1 MEQDYKEQLRMM
13 TEGLGEWMD
22 RREREQRRRRRWLR
36 VALGVVVVAAAVL
49 LQVFFPW
56 RRETVKYIYVKDS
69 IPVHDTIVSQ
79 PAKSTPKP
87 TTRKKPIGIDIGG
100 QGVHISGSE
109 DGEWG
114 SIDIDENGV
123 RIIGGDD
130 EETGSIVI
138 GVGGVRING
147 KDIGIT
153 DTVAAAP
160 VRPAPVKTV
169 KVSFMADNFIKEM
182 YMPKERVQSFIDS
195 IRASYKSVVVEEEED
210 GSVEIMASR
219 W

>member
-69 IPVHDTIVSQ
+69 LQIHDTVAPQAS
-79 PAKSTPKP
+79 KLTSTKKP
-87 TTRKKPIGIDIGG
+87 TGINIGEN
-100 QGVHISGSE
+100 GVRINGSE

-123 RIIGGDD
+123 RISGGDD
-130 EETGSIVI
+130 EENVSIEI
-138 GVGGVRING
+138 DAGGVHING
-147 KDIGIT
+147 II
-153 DTVAAAP
+153 
-160 VRPAPVKTV
+160 
-169 KVSFMADNFIKEM
+169 E
-182 YMPKERVQSFIDS
+182 
-195 IRASYKSVVVEEEED
+195 
-210 GSVEIMASR
+210 
-219 W
+219 

>member
-69 IPVHDTIVSQ
+69 IPVHDTTVSQ

-87 TTRKKPIGIDIGG
+87 TTRRKPIGIYIGG
-100 QGVHISGSE
+100 QGVHISGNE

-138 GVGGVRING
+138 GAGGVRING
-147 KDIGIT
+147 KGI
-153 DTVAAAP
+153 DTVAAVP
-160 VRPAPVKTV
+160 VQTREMVEV
-169 KVSFMADNFIKEM
+169 DFVADNFIKVM
-182 YMPKERVQSFIDS
+182 HMPKNRVQPFIDS
-195 IRASYKSVVVEEEED
+195 IRTCYKSVIIEEEED
-210 GSVEIMASR
+210 GSVSVTASK

>member
-69 IPVHDTIVSQ
+69 LQIHDTITTQ
-79 PAKSTPKP
+79 PFKQTFTKKP
-87 TTRKKPIGIDIGG
+87 TGIAIGEK
-100 QGVHISGSE
+100 GVRISGSE
-109 DGEWG
+109 NGEWG

-123 RIIGGDD
+123 RIIGGDN
-130 EETGSIVI
+130 EEVGSIVI
-138 GVGGVRING
+138 DANGVRING
-147 KDIGIT
+147 K
-153 DTVAAAP
+153 
-160 VRPAPVKTV
+160 
-169 KVSFMADNFIKEM
+169 
-182 YMPKERVQSFIDS
+182 
-195 IRASYKSVVVEEEED
+195 
-210 GSVEIMASR
+210 EINH
-219 W
+219 

>member
-87 TTRKKPIGIDIGG
+87 TARKKPIGIDIGG
-100 QGVHISGSE
+100 QGFHISGSE

-138 GVGGVRING
+138 GAGGVRING
-147 KDIGIT
+147 KEI
-153 DTVAAAP
+153 
-160 VRPAPVKTV
+160 
-169 KVSFMADNFIKEM
+169 VSSEK
-182 YMPKERVQSFIDS
+182 K
-195 IRASYKSVVVEEEED
+195 
-210 GSVEIMASR
+210 
-219 W
+219 

>member
-69 IPVHDTIVSQ
+69 IPVHDTTVSQ
-79 PAKSTPKP
+79 PAKSTPKT
-87 TTRKKPIGIDIGG
+87 TTRKNPIGIDIGG

-123 RIIGGDD
+123 RIIGGDG

-138 GVGGVRING
+138 GAGGVRING
-147 KDIGIT
+147 KDFVGSKGT
-153 DTVAAAP
+153 TAQNL
-160 VRPAPVKTV
+160 V
-169 KVSFMADNFIKEM
+169 KVDFVADDYIKEM
-182 YMPKERVQSFIDS
+182 RMPGNKVQPFIDS
-195 IRASYKSVVVEEEED
+195 IRACYKNVVVAENED
-210 GSVEIMASR
+210 GSVAVVVSKKLD
-219 W
+219 

>member
-69 IPVHDTIVSQ
+69 IQVHDTTVSQ

-138 GVGGVRING
+138 GAGGVRING
-147 KDIGIT
+147 KDIVGSKGT
-153 DTVAAAP
+153 TAQNL
-160 VRPAPVKTV
+160 V
-169 KVSFMADNFIKEM
+169 KVDFVADDYIKEM
-182 YMPKERVQSFIDS
+182 RMPGNKVQPFIDS
-195 IRASYKSVVVEEEED
+195 IRACYKNVVVAEDED
-210 GSVEIMASR
+210 GSVAVVVR
-219 W
+219 KKLD

>member
-1 MEQDYKEQLRMM
+1 MEQDYREQLRMM

-69 IPVHDTIVSQ
+69 IQVHDTIVSQ

-123 RIIGGDD
+123 RISGGDN

-138 GVGGVRING
+138 GAGGVRING
-147 KDIGIT
+147 KEI
-153 DTVAAAP
+153 
-160 VRPAPVKTV
+160 
-169 KVSFMADNFIKEM
+169 VSSEK
-182 YMPKERVQSFIDS
+182 K
-195 IRASYKSVVVEEEED
+195 
-210 GSVEIMASR
+210 
-219 W
+219 

>member
-36 VALGVVVVAAAVL
+36 VGLGVVAVAAAVV

-56 RRETVKYIYVKDS
+56 RRETVKYVYVNDTAQAPV
-69 IPVHDTIVSQ
+69 IVHDTVVSQ
-79 PAKSTPKP
+79 PT
-87 TTRKKPIGIDIGG
+87 KPIKPA
-100 QGVHISGSE
+100 GVHISGSE

-114 SIDIDENGV
+114 RIDIDESGV
-123 RIIGGDD
+123 RITSSDG
-130 EETGSIVI
+130 EEAVSIVI
-138 GVGGVRING
+138 GTSGVRING
-147 KDIGIT
+147 KGIGIT

-182 YMPKERVQSFIDS
+182 YMPKERVQPFIDS

>member
-69 IPVHDTIVSQ
+69 LQIHDTVAPQ
-79 PAKSTPKP
+79 PSKLTSTEKP
-87 TTRKKPIGIDIGG
+87 TGINIGEN
-100 QGVHISGSE
+100 GVRINGSE

-123 RIIGGDD
+123 RIIGGDN
-130 EETGSIVI
+130 EEIGSIVI
-138 GVGGVRING
+138 DAGGVRING
-147 KDIGIT
+147 KDIVSSKKKAAQDLVEVDFVT
-153 DTVAAAP
+153 D
-160 VRPAPVKTV
+160 
-169 KVSFMADNFIKEM
+169 NYIKEM
-182 YMPKERVQSFIDS
+182 RMPQNKVQSFIDS
-195 IRASYKSVVVEEEED
+195 IRTCYKSVIIEEEED
-210 GSVEIMASR
+210 GNVSVTASK

>member
-22 RREREQRRRRRWLR
+22 RREREQRRRRRWLH

-138 GVGGVRING
+138 GAGGVRING
-147 KDIGIT
+147 KDIVGSKGT
-153 DTVAAAP
+153 TAQNL
-160 VRPAPVKTV
+160 V
-169 KVSFMADNFIKEM
+169 KVDFVADDYIKEM
-182 YMPKERVQSFIDS
+182 RMPGNKVQPFIDS
-195 IRASYKSVVVEEEED
+195 IRTCYKSVIIEEEED
-210 GSVEIMASR
+210 GSVSVTASK

>member
-69 IPVHDTIVSQ
+69 IPVHDTTVSQ

-138 GVGGVRING
+138 GAGGVRING
-147 KDIGIT
+147 KDIVGSKGT
-153 DTVAAAP
+153 TAQNL
-160 VRPAPVKTV
+160 V
-169 KVSFMADNFIKEM
+169 KVDFVADDYIKEM
-182 YMPKERVQSFIDS
+182 RMPGNKVQPFIDS
-195 IRASYKSVVVEEEED
+195 IRACYKNVVVAEDVD
-210 GSVEIMASR
+210 GSVAVVVSKKLN
-219 W
+219 

>member
-69 IPVHDTIVSQ
+69 IQVHDTTVSQ

-109 DGEWG
+109 NGEWG

-138 GVGGVRING
+138 GAGGVRING
-147 KDIGIT
+147 KEIVGSKGT
-153 DTVAAAP
+153 TAQNL
-160 VRPAPVKTV
+160 V
-169 KVSFMADNFIKEM
+169 KVDFVADDYIKEM
-182 YMPKERVQSFIDS
+182 RMPGNKVQPFIDS
-195 IRASYKSVVVEEEED
+195 IRACYKNVFVAEEED
-210 GSVEIMASR
+210 GSVAVIVNKKLH
-219 W
+219 

>member
-22 RREREQRRRRRWLR
+22 RREHEQRRRRRWLR

-79 PAKSTPKP
+79 PAKSTPEP

-138 GVGGVRING
+138 DAGGVRING
-147 KDIGIT
+147 KDIVGSKGT
-153 DTVAAAP
+153 TAQNL
-160 VRPAPVKTV
+160 V
-169 KVSFMADNFIKEM
+169 KVDFVADDYIKEM
-182 YMPKERVQSFIDS
+182 RMPGNKVQPFIDS
-195 IRASYKSVVVEEEED
+195 IRACYKNVVVAENED
-210 GSVEIMASR
+210 GSVAVVVSKKLN
-219 W
+219 

>member
-56 RRETVKYIYVKDS
+56 RRERVKYIYVKDS
-69 IPVHDTIVSQ
+69 IQVHDTIVSQ

-87 TTRKKPIGIDIGG
+87 ITRKKPIGIDIGG

-138 GVGGVRING
+138 GAGGVRING
-147 KDIGIT
+147 KDIVGSKGT
-153 DTVAAAP
+153 TAQNL
-160 VRPAPVKTV
+160 V
-169 KVSFMADNFIKEM
+169 KVDFVADDYIKEM
-182 YMPKERVQSFIDS
+182 RMPGNKVQPFIDS
-195 IRASYKSVVVEEEED
+195 IRACYKNVVVAEDED
-210 GSVEIMASR
+210 GSVAVVVSKKLD
-219 W
+219 

>member
-69 IPVHDTIVSQ
+69 IQVHDTIVSQ
-79 PAKSTPKP
+79 PARSTPKP

-138 GVGGVRING
+138 GAGGVRING
-147 KDIGIT
+147 KDITNTWGGSHKKE
-153 DTVAAAP
+153 A
-160 VRPAPVKTV
+160 VRNMV
-169 KVSFMADNFIKEM
+169 KVSFLTDNYVKEM
-182 YMPKERVQSFIDS
+182 RMPKDKVQPFIDS
-195 IRASYKSVVVEEEED
+195 IRACYKDVLVSENED
-210 GSVEIMASR
+210 GSVAVMASNE
-219 W
+219 

>member
-22 RREREQRRRRRWLR
+22 RREREQRRRRRWLH
-36 VALGVVVVAAAVL
+36 VALGVVAVAAAVL

-69 IPVHDTIVSQ
+69 IQVHDTTVSQ

-123 RIIGGDD
+123 RISGGDN

-138 GVGGVRING
+138 GAGGVRING
-147 KDIGIT
+147 KEI
-153 DTVAAAP
+153 
-160 VRPAPVKTV
+160 
-169 KVSFMADNFIKEM
+169 VSSEK
-182 YMPKERVQSFIDS
+182 K
-195 IRASYKSVVVEEEED
+195 
-210 GSVEIMASR
+210 
-219 W
+219 

>member
-69 IPVHDTIVSQ
+69 IPVHDTTVSQ

-100 QGVHISGSE
+100 HGVHISGSE

-138 GVGGVRING
+138 GAGGVRING
-147 KDIGIT
+147 KDIVGSKGT
-153 DTVAAAP
+153 TAQNL
-160 VRPAPVKTV
+160 V
-169 KVSFMADNFIKEM
+169 KVDFVADDYIKEIR
-182 YMPKERVQSFIDS
+182 MPRNKVQPFIDS
-195 IRASYKSVVVEEEED
+195 IRACYKNVVVAEDED
-210 GSVEIMASR
+210 GSVAVVVSKKLD
-219 W
+219 

>member
-36 VALGVVVVAAAVL
+36 VALGAVIVAAAVL

-56 RRETVKYIYVKDS
+56 RREIVKYIYVKDS
-69 IPVHDTIVSQ
+69 IQVHDTIVSQ

-123 RIIGGDD
+123 RISGGDN

-138 GVGGVRING
+138 GAGGVRING
-147 KDIGIT
+147 KEI
-153 DTVAAAP
+153 
-160 VRPAPVKTV
+160 
-169 KVSFMADNFIKEM
+169 VSSEK
-182 YMPKERVQSFIDS
+182 K
-195 IRASYKSVVVEEEED
+195 
-210 GSVEIMASR
+210 
-219 W
+219 

>member
-69 IPVHDTIVSQ
+69 IPVHDTTVSQ

-100 QGVHISGSE
+100 QGVHISGNE

-138 GVGGVRING
+138 GAGGVRING
-147 KDIGIT
+147 KDIVGSKGT
-153 DTVAAAP
+153 TAQNL
-160 VRPAPVKTV
+160 V
-169 KVSFMADNFIKEM
+169 KVDFVADDYIKEM
-182 YMPKERVQSFIDS
+182 RMPRNKVQPFIDS
-195 IRASYKSVVVEEEED
+195 IRACYKNVVVAEDVD
-210 GSVEIMASR
+210 GSVAVVVSKKLN
-219 W
+219 

>member
-69 IPVHDTIVSQ
+69 IPVHDTTVSQ

-114 SIDIDENGV
+114 SVDIDENGV
-123 RIIGGDD
+123 RITGGDN

-138 GVGGVRING
+138 GAGGVRING
-147 KDIGIT
+147 KDIVGSKGT
-153 DTVAAAP
+153 TAQNL
-160 VRPAPVKTV
+160 V
-169 KVSFMADNFIKEM
+169 KVDFVADDYIKEM
-182 YMPKERVQSFIDS
+182 RMPGNKVQPFIDS
-195 IRASYKSVVVEEEED
+195 IRACYKNVVVAEDVD
-210 GSVEIMASR
+210 GSVAVVVSKKLN
-219 W
+219 